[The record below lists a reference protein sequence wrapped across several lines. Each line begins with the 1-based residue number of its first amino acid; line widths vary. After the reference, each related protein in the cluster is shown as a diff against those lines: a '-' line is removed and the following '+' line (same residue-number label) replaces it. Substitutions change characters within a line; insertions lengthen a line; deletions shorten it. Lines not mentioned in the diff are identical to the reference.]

1 MDGLPGRQPAE
12 EDAFL
17 DAVRHDPVDELVEW
31 TRLAIEARRPTLAGR
46 LFNLV
51 DDQIDPEPG
60 TPLHKAAMAAR
71 MLLFQKETPDERSWS
86 ALDEAWIAVRRARVR
101 RIKQR
106 WRDRLQGQERRI
118 GRLER
123 KRR

>member
-1 MDGLPGRQPAE
+1 MALVLDTTASRNEASQNLFILVVIWLITTVRGRIYG
-12 EDAFL
+12 
-17 DAVRHDPVDELVEW
+17 W
-31 TRLAIEARRPTLAGR
+31 
-46 LFNLV
+46 V

-60 TPLHKAAMAAR
+60 TPMHRAAMAAR
-71 MLLFQKETPDERSWS
+71 MLLFRKNTPDENSWS
-86 ALDEAWIAVRRARVR
+86 ELDEAWIAVRRARVR

-106 WRDRLQGQERRI
+106 WRDRLKGTERRI

>member
-1 MDGLPGRQPAE
+1 MDGLPGRQPEE

-17 DAVRHDPVDELVEW
+17 DTVRDDPVDELVEW
-31 TRLAIEARRPTLAGR
+31 VRLAIEERRPTLAGR

-71 MLLFQKETPDERSWS
+71 MLLFRKATPDERSWS
-86 ALDEAWIAVRRARVR
+86 ELDDAWIAVRRARVR

-106 WRDRLQGQERRI
+106 WRDRLKGKERRI